1 MWSVVTVDV
10 FDQWFLSLTA
20 GEQESVLTGIFKLQA
35 LGPQLGRP
43 DADSLQGSK
52 KIRNLKELRI
62 QHKGRPYR
70 VLYAFDPLRQAVM
83 LCGGDKTGNKRFY
96 ETMIPVAEREFLAHL
111 ATLED

>member
-83 LCGGDKTGNKRFY
+83 LCGGDKTDQSRD
-96 ETMIPVAEREFLAHL
+96 IERAIEYLNDWK
-111 ATLED
+111 ERGKP